1 MFCSEFTKEIRDD
14 SLFCEYCGAKQSK
27 EKKTSK
33 KQKKIFIDDLSDE
46 QFNDLTDQE
55 KRIVILTE
63 ISITNQDHWFY
74 DYLTNDL
81 LKKFDRGFYR
91 TKNMSK
97 NLYKDILGIENR
109 QKYPLAKVEIYD
121 ESTKLIK
128 KNSQDLKLESLQNE
142 LNKINRREDRRNLL
156 NTISGIITL
165 ILAPFVALGNLIIL
179 VIIIVIVVAICM
191 VL

>member
-1 MFCSEFTKEIRDD
+1 MFCSECSKEIKDG

-27 EKKTSK
+27 ERKRSK
-33 KQKKIFIDDLSDE
+33 KQKKIFIDDLLE
-46 QFNDLTDQE
+46 EEFNDLTDQE

-81 LKKFDRGFYR
+81 LKRFDRGFYR

-97 NLYKDILGIENR
+97 NLYKDILGTENR
-109 QKYPLAKVEIYD
+109 QKYPLAKVEIYN
-121 ESTKLIK
+121 EPTKLIK
-128 KNSQDLKLESLQNE
+128 KNSQDLKLESLQDE
-142 LNKINRREDRRNLL
+142 LNKINRREERRNLI
-156 NTISGIITL
+156 NIISGIITL
-165 ILAPFVALGNLIIL
+165 ILAPFIALGNLIIL

>member
-1 MFCSEFTKEIRDD
+1 MFCSECTQEIRDD

>member
-1 MFCSEFTKEIRDD
+1 MFCSECSKEIKDG

-27 EKKTSK
+27 ERKRSK
-33 KQKKIFIDDLSDE
+33 KQKKIFIDDLLE
-46 QFNDLTDQE
+46 EEFNDLTDQE

-81 LKKFDRGFYR
+81 LKRFDRGFYR

-97 NLYKDILGIENR
+97 ILYKDILGIER
-109 QKYPLAKVEIYD
+109 EKYPLTEVEIYN
-121 ESTKLIK
+121 EPTKLIK
-128 KNSQDLKLESLQNE
+128 KTSQDLKLESLQNE
-142 LNKINRREDRRNLL
+142 LNQIKRREDRKNLFS
-156 NTISGIITL
+156 TISGIINL

-179 VIIIVIVVAICM
+179 VIIIFIVVAICM
-191 VL
+191 IL

>member
-1 MFCSEFTKEIRDD
+1 MFCSECTQEIRDD

-156 NTISGIITL
+156 NTISGFL
-165 ILAPFVALGNLIIL
+165 LVQKNLKYWFPK
-179 VIIIVIVVAICM
+179 IVN
-191 VL
+191 